1 MKVFFIISYETGTSF
16 GTVKAKNYDEAFNL
30 CLKRNVNV
38 YDTYFLEDINQLN

>member
-1 MKVFFIISYETGTSF
+1 MKTFYIISYESGTSF
-16 GTVKAKNYDEAFNL
+16 GNVKANDYDEAFNL